1 MLGVDWGI
9 CTPLPGSATPQRL
22 HRVSRKAEEK
32 GQLAGPGH
40 CEASR
45 AHLSGHHTERGG
57 YGEDVSGIFYRCL
70 SWLWLGTLKRSFLI
84 EPMKLAPP
92 IHYLQAHPPRWLVP

>member
-32 GQLAGPGH
+32 GQLAGPGN

-45 AHLSGHHTERGG
+45 AHLSGHHMERGG
-57 YGEDVSGIFYRCL
+57 TGKMFLESFIGASAGYGWEL
-70 SWLWLGTLKRSFLI
+70 
-84 EPMKLAPP
+84 
-92 IHYLQAHPPRWLVP
+92 